1 MPFLPSEIWQYDSI
15 NRSAAPSMF
24 AEKHHP
30 DHLLPEDLDLYLSK
44 GWYRMGQ
51 TIFTTH
57 FLSFDARF
65 YSAIWVRL
73 PLEDY
78 EFSKSL
84 RKVMRRNSTHFRTC
98 VAPGSLNKEK
108 ETLYQK
114 YRGVFP
120 GILSASLR
128 DSLLDGG
135 KRNIYNTYEI
145 TVYEGRKLVACSYF
159 DLGVTSAASILG
171 FYDPEYSAHSLGLYT
186 MLAEINFCMQQGM
199 SWFYPG
205 YVVPGYHRFDYKLRI
220 GEVEYF
226 DLRSDGWLPYAGMS
240 ETPLQTMERQ
250 SERLHQLLKSVRL
263 PSRMMHYPLF
273 EANLFGFWDAPY
285 LEYPAFVLCAAPPR
299 DNGYIIAVYD
309 VRDAQFKLLRCSP
322 FDDAG
327 FYLSDAFLKNFSPE
341 HFFVEL
347 LVVQETLLQSSN
359 PEFIALGLHK
369 LRALK

>member
-1 MPFLPSEIWQYDSI
+1 MPFLPSEIFYRAAI
-15 NRSAAPSMF
+15 NRSAISPMF

-30 DHLLPEDLDLYLSK
+30 EQLSPEDLDNYLSK

-65 YSAIWVRL
+65 YSAIWARL
-73 PLEDY
+73 PLESY

-84 RKVMRRNSTHFRTC
+84 RKIMRRNSAHFRTY
-98 VAPGSLNKEK
+98 VAPGSLTLKKEA
-108 ETLYQK
+108 LYQK
-114 YRGVFP
+114 YRAGFP
-120 GILSASLR
+120 GILAASLR

-135 KRNIYNTYEI
+135 KHNIYNTYEI
-145 TVYEGRKLVACSYF
+145 TVYDGRKLVACSYF

-171 FYDPEYSAHSLGLYT
+171 FYDPEYSAYSLGLYT
-186 MLAEINFCMQQGM
+186 MLAEINYCMQQGM

-220 GEVEYF
+220 GAVEYF
-226 DLRSDGWLPYAGMS
+226 DLGNKGWLPYAGMTQ
-240 ETPLQTMERQ
+240 TPMQTMEQ
-250 SERLHQLLKSVRL
+250 QAERLHQLLKSVRL
-263 PSRMMHYPLF
+263 PSRLMYYPLF
-273 EANLFGFWDAPY
+273 EANLFGFWAAPY
-285 LEYPAFVLCAAPPR
+285 LEFPIFVLCAAPPR
-299 DNGYIIAVYD
+299 DSGYILAVYD
-309 VRDAQFKLLRCSP
+309 VRDAQYKLLRCSP
-322 FDDAG
+322 FEDAG
-327 FYLSDAFLKNFSPE
+327 FYLNDAFLKNFSPE
-341 HFFVEL
+341 RFFLEL

>member
-1 MPFLPSEIWQYDSI
+1 
-15 NRSAAPSMF
+15 MF
-24 AEKHHP
+24 AAKHHP
-30 DHLLPEDLDLYLSK
+30 DQLPPEDLDKYLSM

-73 PLEDY
+73 PLEHY

-84 RKVMRRNSTHFRTC
+84 RKIMRRNEAHFQIYA
-98 VAPGSLNKEK
+98 APGSITREK
-108 ETLYQK
+108 ESLYQK
-114 YRGVFP
+114 YRAVFP
-120 GILSASLR
+120 GILSASLQ

-135 KRNIYNTYEI
+135 KHNIYNSCEI
-145 TVYEGRKLVACSYF
+145 TVYDGRKLVACSYF

-171 FYDPEYSAHSLGLYT
+171 FYDPEYKAYSLGLYT
-186 MLAEINFCMQQGM
+186 MLAEINFCKQRGM
-199 SWFYPG
+199 AHFYPG

-220 GEVEYF
+220 GAVEYF
-226 DLRSDGWLPYAGMS
+226 DLRSNGWQPFASMA

-250 SERLHQLLKSVRL
+250 AERLHQLLKSVRL

-273 EANLFGFWDAPY
+273 EANLFGFWAAPY
-285 LEYPAFVLCAAPPR
+285 LEYPAFVLCSAPPR
-299 DNGYIIAVYD
+299 DKGYIIAVYD
-309 VRDAQFKLLRCSP
+309 VRDALFKLLRCIP

-327 FYLSDAFLKNFSPE
+327 FYLSDTFLKNFNPE
-341 HFFVEL
+341 HFFLEL
-347 LVVQETLLQSSN
+347 LVVEETLLQSSN